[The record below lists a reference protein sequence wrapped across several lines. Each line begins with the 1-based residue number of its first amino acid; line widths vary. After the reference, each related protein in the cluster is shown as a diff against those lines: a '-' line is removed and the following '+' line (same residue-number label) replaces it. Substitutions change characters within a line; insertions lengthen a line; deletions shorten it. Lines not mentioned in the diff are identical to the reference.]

1 MRAREFIAEGNGV
14 RGGTR
19 APVNHAFD
27 AAHPGMVGPTNHG
40 DLYIGRYYDFYR
52 ICTLAGMDLEQL
64 DKVDSVNFF
73 GNLPM
78 FSAYTEHDRKKLK
91 AIMKKLGMKPSDLIG
106 KGSHEPDDTNHTSPI
121 KAFQGYKR

>member
-14 RGGTR
+14 RGGVR
-19 APVNHAFD
+19 AAANHEFER
-27 AAHPGMVGPTNHG
+27 AHPGLVGPNNHG

-52 ICTLAGMDLEQL
+52 ICSLAGMDPDQL
-64 DKVDSVNFF
+64 DQVDDISFF

-91 AIMKKLGMKPSDLIG
+91 AIMKKLKMKPKDHVLP
-106 KGSHEPDDTNHTSPI
+106 GSLEAEYVNTTSPV
-121 KAFQGYKR
+121 KGFQGYTR